1 MYVTP
6 PPAYILQVSA
16 DEVDAPADPIPI
28 KIDISKEI
36 PQSANV
42 VTLRVTLE
50 PGDATA
56 LIYAPGEENRGTV
69 FKGRSSIDDVR
80 VDGPI
85 LYIKLYGAVK
95 YSIQYINYRE
105 P

>member
-1 MYVTP
+1 MYMTP
-6 PPAYILQVSA
+6 PPAYVMQI
-16 DEVDAPADPIPI
+16 DVDVPADPIPI
-28 KIDISKEI
+28 KIDISKYI
-36 PQSANV
+36 PEAANV
-42 VTLRVTLE
+42 VTLRVTLD
-50 PGDATA
+50 PGEASA
-56 LIYAPGEENRGTV
+56 IIYAPGDEKRGTV

-95 YSIQYINYRE
+95 YDIQYINYRL